1 MLTIVYRQSI
11 PIDSPGAAAKLA
23 GGFEQSDRNAL
34 TSKFNGAGNTRPA
47 AADDGNL
54 VRLHFWH

>member
-34 TSKFNGAGNTRPA
+34 TSKLNGASNTRPA

-54 VRLHFWH
+54 V